1 MTKWKRYLMIIATLG
16 LLLTGC
22 NQTDSSKGEK
32 EKDELVLAIGGE
44 PETGFDPTTG
54 WGRYGSP
61 LFQSTLL
68 KRDSDMNIVND
79 LATDYRVSED
89 GKIWSV
95 EIRDDV
101 KFSDGTPLT
110 AKDVQFTFETAKK
123 NVSIVDLTELERVE
137 VKDEYRIEFV
147 LKEAQ
152 STFIHTLVS
161 TGIVPEHAY
170 DENYAQNPIGSG
182 PYQLIQWDKGQQL
195 IVKANSEYYGQKPY
209 FQKLTFLFLSEDA
222 AFAGAKAGQ
231 IDIAAIP
238 AAFSRQKVDGL
249 RLEAVQSVDNR
260 GIAFPYVKSGA
271 KTDKGFPIGNDVTAD
286 KAIREAINVAVDRDA
301 LIDGVLEGYGSA
313 AYTSVDGLPWWNP
326 ETVFEEG
333 NTNQAKKILNDAGW
347 KDTDGDGVLEKEDLK
362 AEFTLYYTA
371 NDGIR
376 QSLAIAVSDMMKPLG
391 INIKI
396 EGGSWEEIEQNMYSN
411 AVMMGWGSHDPQE
424 MYYIY
429 SGQYAGIDYYNTGFY
444 KNETVD
450 GYFRQALNATT
461 EEEANKYWK
470 KAQWDGTTGLS
481 VNGDA
486 PWAWLVNIDHL
497 YLLDEDLHIGNQQIH
512 PHGHGFPITSNIEEW
527 KWNKDA

>member
-1 MTKWKRYLMIIATLG
+1 MTKWIRH
-16 LLLTGC
+16 LLLLVAFVLTVVGC
-22 NQTDSSKGEK
+22 SQSDSNKANKK
-32 EKDELVLAIGGE
+32 EDELVLAIGGE

-79 LATDYRVSED
+79 LATNYHVSED
-89 GKIWSV
+89 GKVWSV

-101 KFSDGTPLT
+101 KFSDGVPLT
-110 AKDVQFTFETAKK
+110 AKDVQFTFETAK
-123 NVSIVDLTELERVE
+123 NHASIVDLTGLEKVH
-137 VKDEYRIEFV
+137 VKDGYSVEFV

-161 TGIVPEHAY
+161 TGIVPKHIY
-170 DENYAQNPIGSG
+170 DENYAENPIGSG

-195 IVKANSEYYGQKPY
+195 IVKANPEYYGQKPY

-222 AFAGAKAGQ
+222 AFAAAKAGQ

-238 AAFSRQKVDGL
+238 AAFSKQEVDGL
-249 RLEAVQSVDNR
+249 RLEAIQSVDNR

-271 KTDKGFPIGNDVTAD
+271 KTDEGYPIGNDVTAD
-286 KAIREAINVAVDRDA
+286 TAIRKAINVAVDREA

-313 AYTSVDGLPWWNP
+313 AYTSVDGLPWWNE
-326 ETVFEEG
+326 ETVFEDGDPE
-333 NTNQAKKILNDAGW
+333 QASKILSSAGW
-347 KDTDGDGVLEKEDLK
+347 KDTDGDGILEKDSIK

-371 NDGIR
+371 NDAIR
-376 QSLAIAVSDMMKPLG
+376 QSLAIAISDMLKPLG
-391 INIKI
+391 IKIKV
-396 EGGSWEEIEQNMYSN
+396 EGGSWEEIEQNMYAN

-429 SGQYAGIDYYNTGFY
+429 SSKYAGIDYYNTGFY

-450 GYFRQALNATT
+450 SYFSQALKATT
-461 EEEANKYWK
+461 EEKANEYWK

-481 VNGDA
+481 AVGDA
-486 PWAWLVNIDHL
+486 PFAWLVNIDHL
-497 YLLDEDLHIGNQQIH
+497 YLLNEDLDIGKQQIH

-527 KWNKDA
+527 KWNKDE